1 MFSNNGG
8 PHEIKFER
16 RLNSPFSYGISICKI
31 TQIFKRFYTSKACTQ
46 DGIFNI
52 IHILSKNKSES
63 RRGFYKV
70 NKPLIT

>member
-16 RLNSPFSYGISICKI
+16 RLNSPYSYGISICKI
-31 TQIFKRFYTSKACTQ
+31 TQIFKRFYISKACTQ

-52 IHILSKNKSES
+52 IHILSKNKMNQEEA
-63 RRGFYKV
+63 FIKLL
-70 NKPLIT
+70 NH